1 MKKKKGAALPTAIIL
16 CMFMLIVTFGAA
28 YLVIDNFTVN
38 RISELDNNAEL
49 IFLTSHN
56 EYVKGNETIINAV
69 RKYTS
74 PIPIIFT

>member
-1 MKKKKGAALPTAIIL
+1 MSEIKKINDLYWSCAAIRSLQSNN
-16 CMFMLIVTFGAA
+16 MNTFS
-28 YLVIDNFTVN
+28 YSIYHIHDNE
-38 RISELDNNAEL
+38 RIKRLNE
-49 IFLTSHN
+49 IYT